1 MSTDDRVAVTP
12 GIARPH
18 TSPALA
24 GAGRLGLVTHHTGAL
39 PDRHPAAPAL
49 IGDGDSNSDSNSN
62 SNSNSNV
69 YIGVS
74 YSGTTPETVRVL
86 GLGRR
91 SGAIATALTNAAP
104 SPVADADAVDAV
116 LITVVR
122 ASGPRSGAMP
132 SASPNSPSWT
142 AS

>member
-24 GAGRLGLVTHHTGAL
+24 GAGRLGPVTHHTGAL
-39 PDRHPAAPAL
+39 PDLRPAAPAL
-49 IGDGDSNSDSNSN
+49 IGDGDG
-62 SNSNSNV
+62 NSNSNV

-74 YSGTTPETVRVL
+74 HSGTTPETVRVL
-86 GLGRR
+86 GPAHRR
-91 SGAIATALTNAAP
+91 RHGAIATALTNAAP
-104 SPVADADAVDAV
+104 SPAADAVDAV

>member
-24 GAGRLGLVTHHTGAL
+24 GAGRLGLVTNHTGAL

-49 IGDGDSNSDSNSN
+49 IGNSD
-62 SNSNSNV
+62 SNV

-74 YSGTTPETVRVL
+74 HSGTTPETVRVL

-91 SGAIATALTNAAP
+91 SGAIATALTNAAR

>member
-24 GAGRLGLVTHHTGAL
+24 GAGRLGLVTNHTGAL

-49 IGDGDSNSDSNSN
+49 IGDGDSNSN

-74 YSGTTPETVRVL
+74 HSGTTPETVRVL

-104 SPVADADAVDAV
+104 SPVADAVDAV

>member
-18 TSPALA
+18 TTPGLA
-24 GAGRLGLVTHHTGAL
+24 GPGRLGPVTDHTGAL
-39 PDRHPAAPAL
+39 PDLRPAAPAL
-49 IGDGDSNSDSNSN
+49 IGDSDSD
-62 SNSNSNV
+62 V
-69 YIGVS
+69 YIRVS
-74 YSGTTPETVRVL
+74 HSGTTPETVRVL
-86 GLGRR
+86 GLARR
-91 SGAIATALTNAAP
+91 RGAIATALTNAAP
-104 SPVADADAVDAV
+104 SPVADAVVAV